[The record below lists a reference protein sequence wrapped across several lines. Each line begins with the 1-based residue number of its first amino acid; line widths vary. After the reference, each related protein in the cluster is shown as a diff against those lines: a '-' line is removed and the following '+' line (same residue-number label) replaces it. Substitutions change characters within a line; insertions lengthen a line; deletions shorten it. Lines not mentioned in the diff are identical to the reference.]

1 MAPMLPPCPRFLP
14 SLVAALTVGPA
25 FLSAQTVVS
34 SDALSDGLTP
44 TARAQIQALLD
55 EKAARSPAQQKLDS
69 RLIYALKAQ
78 RGQPAARGVGELQIA
93 LTREEAAPERDDV
106 AGPRNPVVSQ
116 RRVLMDIE
124 GSIDH
129 ALLKAV
135 GQAGGTVVSSTP
147 QLGGMRAWL
156 PLAAAEKI
164 AMLKQVRWICPA
176 REARTTGQ
184 AERARAGDSTTLAP
198 LRTALESARAQVAAR
213 RAARSVPG
221 AQPEAG
227 SVVSE
232 AVKVHRADSPAVA
245 ALAFGGLKIGVLSD
259 SIDNGSGAYD
269 SSRMSGNVSRVT
281 VLPGQAGTGAGEGLA
296 MCEVIYDM
304 VPGAQLYFASAFNG
318 PQQFAQNILDLRAAG
333 CQVIVDDVS
342 YFYES
347 PFYSDVIERAVDQ
360 VVADGA
366 IYFSSAGNQGNRR
379 FNSATVW
386 EGDFVDGGPV
396 SAPLTG
402 TGRVNQFPAQPDA
415 GIATPQNYAQFPLV
429 APTANGDRN
438 GQLSWSDPGQ
448 GSTNDYDLFYLNET
462 GTTVLAASTNVQNG
476 TQDPYESTG
485 TLTPAPYVGKRFVI
499 VKSASAQARFLHL
512 NLLDGFIRPFTGGR
526 VRGHNSPGTGFSV
539 AAAAAAGAFTT
550 TYGNPPA
557 PVFGGPFPNP
567 YSSTDRVEPFTT
579 EGPRRVFYNNTG
591 TVGAPVFVPITPGNF
606 LSTGG
611 TVRQK
616 PDFTA
621 ADGTETS
628 VPGFQPF
635 YGTSCAAPNA
645 AAIGAMVLARNPVL
659 TPAQVATALNG
670 SAIDVEVAGTDPVA
684 GRGIIM
690 ADTALVNVSAAAGV
704 AYKGLRIVSP
714 DGNGKIDRNEVNQVF
729 VALQNPSGSTDA
741 TGVTATLST
750 ATAGVTVTSGTATF
764 PALPRGGA
772 AAEAAQP
779 FLVQTAPDF
788 VCGTPVTFTVTANA
802 GSSASFTRQVTLPTN
817 YAVDANVQRFDTAFP
832 AGTSIPDNNAAGIS
846 VPFTVSGF
854 TGRVGKVKVSVY
866 CNNSTYIGDL
876 VLDLIAPNGTTVRL
890 SANVGSTTAS
900 LGSGTS
906 DAQRCTFDDD
916 AAVLISDAA
925 PPFAGSF
932 RPSEPLTRFVN
943 LDSSVANGVWTLRIA
958 DVGPADVSQF
968 QVASIFLQAIACP

>member
-1 MAPMLPPCPRFLP
+1 MFPPRFRLLP

-25 FLSAQTVVS
+25 IISAQTIVS
-34 SDALSDGLTP
+34 SDALPDGLDP
-44 TARAQIQALLD
+44 SARSQIQALLD
-55 EKAARSPAQQKLDS
+55 DKATRNPAQQKLDS
-69 RLIYALKAQ
+69 RLIYALRAE
-78 RGQPAARGVGELQIA
+78 RGQPAAKGVATLQTS
-93 LTREEAAPERDDV
+93 LTREPAAASRDA
-106 AGPRNPVVSQ
+106 AGDRGA
-116 RRVLMDIE
+116 RVLMDIE
-124 GSIDH
+124 GTIDH
-129 ALLKAV
+129 ALLKAIT
-135 GQAGGTVVSSTP
+135 QAGGTVVSSTP
-147 QLGGMRAWL
+147 TLGGMRAWM
-156 PLAAAEKI
+156 PLAAAEAI
-164 AMLKQVRWICPA
+164 ASLRQVRWISPA

-184 AERARAGDSTTLAP
+184 AERARAGDSAALATF
-198 LRTALESARAQVAAR
+198 RTALENARAQIAAR

-259 SIDNGSGAYD
+259 SIDNGAGAYD
-269 SSRMSGNVSRVT
+269 SSRMSGDVSRVT

-333 CQVIVDDVS
+333 CQVIVDDVF
-342 YFYES
+342 YFFES
-347 PFYSDVIERAVDQ
+347 PFYSDVVERAVDQ

-386 EGDFVDGGPV
+386 EGDFTDGGPV
-396 SAPLTG
+396 AAPLTG
-402 TGRVNQFPAQPDA
+402 TGRVHQFPAQPEA
-415 GIATPQNYAQFPLV
+415 GIAAPQNYARFPLV
-429 APTANGDRN
+429 APTAGGDRN

-462 GTTVLAASTNVQNG
+462 GTTVLAASTNIQNG

-499 VKSASAQARFLHL
+499 VKSAAAQPRYLHL
-512 NLLDGFIRPFTGGR
+512 NLLDGFVLPFTGGR
-526 VRGHNSPGTGFSV
+526 TRGHSSSRDGFGV
-539 AAAAAAGAFTT
+539 AAAPAAGAFGA
-550 TYGNPPA
+550 TYGNPPT

-567 YSSTDRVEPFTT
+567 YSASSRVEPFSS

-591 TVGAPVFVPITPGNF
+591 TVGAPNFVPITPGNF

-621 ADGTETS
+621 ADGTITT
-628 VPGFQPF
+628 VPGFEPF

-645 AAIGAMVLARNPVL
+645 AAIGAMVLARNPTL
-659 TPAQVATALNG
+659 SPAQVATALNA
-670 SAIDVEVAGTDPVA
+670 SAIDIEAAGIDPTA
-684 GRGIIM
+684 GRGVIM
-690 ADTALVNVSAAAGV
+690 ADTALVGVKAAPGV
-704 AYKGLRIVSP
+704 AYKGLRVVSP

-729 VALQNPSGSTDA
+729 VILQNPSGSADA

-750 ATAGVTVTSGTATF
+750 ATPGVTVTSGTATF

-772 AAEAAQP
+772 AAESSQP
-779 FLVQTAPDF
+779 FLVQTAADF
-788 VCGTPVTFTVTANA
+788 VCGTPIAFTVTANA
-802 GSSASFTRQVTLPTN
+802 SSGATFTRQVTVPTN
-817 YAVDANVQRFDTAFP
+817 YAVAANVQRFDTAFP
-832 AGTSIPDNNAAGIS
+832 AGTTIPDNNATGIS
-846 VPFTVSGF
+846 VPFTVAGF

-866 CNNSTYIGDL
+866 CNNSTFIGDL
-876 VLDLIAPNGTTVRL
+876 VLDLIAPNGATVRV
-890 SANVGSTTAS
+890 SANVGSATAS
-900 LGSGTS
+900 LGSGTA

-916 AAVLISDAA
+916 ATVLISDAS

-932 RPSEPLTRFVN
+932 KPTEPLTKFLN
-943 LDSSVANGVWTLRIA
+943 LDASVANGVWTLRIA